1 MNAHIEKMAR
11 EAGFTEYGMDLPK
24 RYWDADDEDLY
35 AFAKAIAEDLAGVV
49 APVGT
54 RPCTC
59 DICDCGNSGDL
70 IAVTDWDTSNAL
82 AKAIRE
88 RYK

>member
-1 MNAHIEKMAR
+1 MNAHIEKLAR
-11 EAGFTEYGMDLPK
+11 EAGLRDSKHGL
-24 RYWDADDEDLY
+24 WDAEPEEIE

-49 APVGT
+49 APVSK
-54 RPCTC
+54 RPCDC
-59 DICDCGNSGDL
+59 DICDCVNSGDL

>member
-1 MNAHIEKMAR
+1 MNAHTERLAR
-11 EAGFTEYGMDLPK
+11 EAGFSFSLSRETCIGTGSQLE
-24 RYWDADDEDLY
+24 
-35 AFAKAIAEDLAGVV
+35 AFAGLISEDLAEVV
-49 APVGT
+49 APVGK